1 MQNVHVHSSTK
12 PIRLGSALVWFLV
25 VVGLVIV
32 IMIVQAV
39 MKKTAKDPDTCLD
52 LEPWT
57 EWRLRKSNAEA
68 LGEPSTEPSEEQ
80 PDITEG
86 VRYDVSVDYQDESR
100 GEIYLEIQP
109 DGMVRGAWH
118 GYYHKEKPKLSFD
131 IQFGDFEGYIC
142 PLKIYQDE
150 NGEDPSKLYF
160 IAKGDFLIHE
170 YDLKTKYRIR
180 VGDLYVTGWLE
191 ADYVAYGKLVITS
204 DEKYSETY
212 DWKAYRP
219 VKK

>member
-32 IMIVQAV
+32 IMLVQGV

-57 EWRLRKSNAEA
+57 EWRLRKSNAKVLE
-68 LGEPSTEPSEEQ
+68 EPSEEQ

-86 VRYDVSVDYQDESR
+86 VRYDINVNYQDESR
-100 GEIYLEIQP
+100 GEIDLVIQP

-118 GYYHKEKPKLSFD
+118 GYYHKEKPKLYFD
-131 IQFGDFEGYIC
+131 IQGGDFEGYVC

-150 NGEDPSKLYF
+150 NGQDPSKLYF
-160 IAKGDFLIHE
+160 IAKGNFLILE
-170 YDLKTKYRIR
+170 TNFDNGKVKNAI
-180 VGDLYVTGWLE
+180 GNIYVTGWINP
-191 ADYVAYGKLVITS
+191 DYSVTGKITITS
-204 DEKYSETY
+204 D
-212 DWKAYRP
+212 
-219 VKK
+219 KKSLQAFHWQGQPLN

>member
-1 MQNVHVHSSTK
+1 MQNVDLHSSTT
-12 PIRLGSALVWFLV
+12 PIRSGSALVWFLV

-32 IMIVQAV
+32 IMLVQGV
-39 MKKTAKDPDTCLD
+39 MRKTAKDPDTCFD
-52 LEPWT
+52 IEPWT
-57 EWRLRKSNAEA
+57 EWRLRKSNARA
-68 LGEPSTEPSEEQ
+68 LKEPSEEQ

-86 VRYDVSVDYQDESR
+86 VRYDVSVNYQDENR
-100 GEIYLEIQP
+100 GEMDLVIQP
-109 DGMVRGAWH
+109 DGTVMGAWH

-131 IQFGDFEGYIC
+131 IQGGAFEGYVC

-150 NGEDPSKLYF
+150 KGEDPSKLYF

-170 YDLKTKYRIR
+170 SDLKTKYRIR

-219 VKK
+219 VKR

>member
-1 MQNVHVHSSTK
+1 MQNVHLHSSTK
-12 PIRLGSALVWFLV
+12 QIRSGSALVCLLV
-25 VVGLVIV
+25 IVGLVV
-32 IMIVQAV
+32 AVMLVQGV

-52 LEPWT
+52 LEPWK
-57 EWRLRKSNAEA
+57 EWRLRESNAKPIE
-68 LGEPSTEPSEEQ
+68 EPFEEQ

-86 VRYDVSVDYQDESR
+86 VRYDVNVKYQDESR
-100 GEIYLEIQP
+100 GEIYLVIQP
-109 DGMVRGAWH
+109 DGMVRGRWH
-118 GYYHKEKPKLSFD
+118 GNYYKEKSKLNFD
-131 IQFGDFEGYIC
+131 VQSSDFEGYVC

-160 IAKGDFLIHE
+160 IAKGTFLIHE
-170 YDLKTKYRIR
+170 TDLKNNYRIR
-180 VGDLYVTGWLE
+180 IGDLYVTGWLE
-191 ADYVAYGKLVITS
+191 TDYVAYGKLVITT

>member
-1 MQNVHVHSSTK
+1 MQNVHLRLSTK
-12 PIRLGSALVWFLV
+12 PIRSGSTLVWFLV
-25 VVGLVIV
+25 LVGLVIV
-32 IMIVQAV
+32 VVLAQEV
-39 MKKTAKDPDTCLD
+39 MKKTAKDPDTYPD

-57 EWRLRKSNAEA
+57 EWRLRESNAKA
-68 LGEPSTEPSEEQ
+68 LEEPSEEQ

-86 VRYDVSVDYQDESR
+86 VRYDLNVNYQDEGR
-100 GEIYLEIQP
+100 GEMYLVIRP
-109 DGMVRGAWH
+109 DGTVMGVWH
-118 GYYHKEKPKLSFD
+118 GNYYKEKTKLSFD
-131 IQFGDFEGYIC
+131 IQGGDFEGYVC

-150 NGEDPSKLYF
+150 NGENPSKLYF
-160 IAKGDFLIHE
+160 IAKGKFLIHE
-170 YDLKTKYRIR
+170 FDFKKKYRIR

-191 ADYVAYGKLVITS
+191 ADYVVYGKLVITS